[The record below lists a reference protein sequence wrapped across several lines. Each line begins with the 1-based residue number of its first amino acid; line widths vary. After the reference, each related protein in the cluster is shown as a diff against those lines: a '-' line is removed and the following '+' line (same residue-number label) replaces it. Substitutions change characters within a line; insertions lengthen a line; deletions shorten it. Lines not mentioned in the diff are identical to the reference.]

1 MKWYHGRRKKIKGTP
16 RIGFIIR
23 SGSSKCSDI
32 AIGDE
37 VIRGIDVGSVDA
49 LELKYSL
56 FIQNLHI
63 KIWKAAWVIKR
74 LQVFL

>member
-1 MKWYHGRRKKIKGTP
+1 MVSWAQKKIKGTP

-23 SGSSKCSDI
+23 RGSSKCSDI
-32 AIGDE
+32 DMGDE
-37 VIRGIDVGSVDA
+37 VIKGIDVGSVEA
-49 LELKYSL
+49 FELKYSL
-56 FIQNLHI
+56 FIENLHI